1 MTKRLFYL
9 GGGALALVLAVVLV
23 IALLSGDS
31 EPEPRMDELL
41 QKMSVDLVQRAVSD
55 MRGKL
60 PPEFDRAVL
69 LHFQGHRHAN
79 EIERLVR
86 DEINL
91 TQVLRLRSFDDF
103 EEQVKEEK
111 KGTLSSWA
119 DKLKGMVSDVAGKE
133 AYEKVFGAD
142 MPHKE
147 LKEMEIHGLMGGT
160 VAMAEGARAR
170 DMEILSLTL
179 WVRKSLDGKMIF
191 EETYEEK
198 VEKSLFEIRYFRHVM
213 DELGAGWKLL
223 IWLGFTLLFPLL
235 TYFVPAKLLPLDS
248 NKVNMALLL
257 GYTVLNLVLVLGLM
271 GFQLSGFSV
280 VIILLSVGLSGFYNY
295 GILTEIQDFA

>member
-1 MTKRLFYL
+1 M
-9 GGGALALVLAVVLV
+9 AA
-23 IALLSGDS
+23 
-31 EPEPRMDELL
+31 
-41 QKMSVDLVQRAVSD
+41 DLVQQSVSD

-60 PPEFDRAVL
+60 PPNFDRAVR

-86 DEINL
+86 KEINL
-91 TQVLRLRSFDDF
+91 TKALRLRSFEDF

-111 KGTLSSWA
+111 KGTLSNWA

-142 MPHKE
+142 MPNKE
-147 LKEMEIHGLMGGT
+147 LGEMEIHGLMGGT
-160 VAMAEGARAR
+160 VAMAEGARAS

-179 WVRKSLDGKMIF
+179 WVRKSLDGKLIF

-213 DELGAGWKLL
+213 DELGTGWKLL